1 MASPGLLG
9 TAIFLPSSTILK
21 PLKNIV
27 KPHVNKIKFKFNHSG
42 ELFFCLTFSS
52 KWLKCSF
59 ARLGK
64 VIRVRFSQVQHFS
77 QRVTLFLLFLNFFCQ
92 ISGYFHTMF

>member
-42 ELFFCLTFSS
+42 ELFFLPY
-52 KWLKCSF
+52 L
-59 ARLGK
+59 
-64 VIRVRFSQVQHFS
+64 
-77 QRVTLFLLFLNFFCQ
+77 
-92 ISGYFHTMF
+92 